1 MLRASDATAGRLR
14 GGARKSALEPCRGRG
29 IYRDEVGMSH
39 HVMRIV
45 RKDNFLQGYTFSLE
59 PPRETDGLAEA
70 HVAVVVTV
78 NQQHRRAPRLHR
90 RDGRGRPG
98 DVEGV
103 LKIRLL
109 FVPRREQTRRTLR
122 GQIVHT
128 VNVHAAREE
137 IGVTSQRECWE
148 KTAVRAAVDSKA

>member
-29 IYRDEVGMSH
+29 IYRNEVGMSH

-59 PPRETDGLAEA
+59 PPSETDGLAEA

-78 NQQHRRAPRLHR
+78 NQQYWRAPRLHR
-90 RDGRGRPG
+90 RDGRRRPC
-98 DVEGV
+98 DVEGA
-103 LKIRLL
+103 LEIRLL
-109 FVPRREQTRRTLR
+109 LVPRREQTRRTLR
-122 GQIVHT
+122 GPIVHT

-137 IGVTSQRECWE
+137 IGVAPHRECAE
-148 KTAVRAAVDSKA
+148 KTAARSPAA